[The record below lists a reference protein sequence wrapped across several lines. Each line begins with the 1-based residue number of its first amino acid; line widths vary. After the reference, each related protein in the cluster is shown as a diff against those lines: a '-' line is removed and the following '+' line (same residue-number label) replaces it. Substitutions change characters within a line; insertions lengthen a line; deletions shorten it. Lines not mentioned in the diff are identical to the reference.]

1 MIISEKE
8 DKLAR
13 ESRKKKDGL
22 DFSSHRA
29 EQQPQRV
36 VASKTKTHIYPRTN
50 LCYLP
55 SAPAGH
61 ASKIHSSSV
70 ALIYMCVYIL
80 LDLFDKR
87 VRTICALLCSNTHED
102 EM

>member
-1 MIISEKE
+1 MDWI
-8 DKLAR
+8 
-13 ESRKKKDGL
+13 
-22 DFSSHRA
+22 SSHRA